1 VRGAV
6 TSVAL
11 PVALFALTGRALAVT
26 ASPASMTLPQAVA
39 YALAHSST
47 VATQRAALTQAQ
59 HQLALQRGVAYPT
72 VDGTLQSILA
82 KSANYQGS
90 FAVIGAQQQ
99 NVVSQNTASVG
110 ITNWNLTTGGYSFLL
125 VSAARAQEE
134 QAAKTLTNTEN
145 QIATNVANSY
155 YAIVERRGV
164 TAVDEFTLHYQ
175 NVLVS
180 VASVKERAGMAAG
193 VDVLQAKT
201 SAAKSE
207 STLIADRAA
216 VEDASQSLAQ
226 QIGAPILTQ
235 FAVPVHVPQPPIP
248 HGTVDTLV
256 GIAEAARPDVGAARQ
271 AVVAANATR
280 KSWNVE
286 LYPQVQITAGLGNQF
301 SPTSAVQ
308 LQQEVDQE
316 CLSPSPST
324 PPPLGCPITVP
335 RGSFGYWTLQAVST
349 FSLPLIDYNARHSER
364 VNDDAQLA
372 STQTSLEQ
380 TLLQSELDVRQSYR
394 AAETAL
400 GQLAWAKQ
408 ESAFGIESARIAQ
421 LQYKAG
427 VKTIY
432 DVLQAQQAAQQAAVD
447 DITARVNY
455 VEAVVKLRVSLGT
468 YDANSA
474 VADLE

>member
-1 VRGAV
+1 
-6 TSVAL
+6 
-11 PVALFALTGRALAVT
+11 
-26 ASPASMTLPQAVA
+26 MTLPQAVA

-155 YAIVERRGV
+155 YAIVERRGLV
-164 TAVDEFTLHYQ
+164 AVDEFTLRYQ

-201 SAAKSE
+201 SSAKSE
-207 STLIADRAA
+207 STLIADRAS

-235 FAVPVHVPQPPIP
+235 FAVPAHVPQPPIP
-248 HGTVDTLV
+248 HGTVETLV
-256 GIAEAARPDVGAARQ
+256 GIAETARPDVGAARQ

-316 CLSPSPST
+316 CLPIASA
-324 PPPLGCPITVP
+324 PPPPGCPITVP

-364 VNDDAQLA
+364 VNDDTQLA
-372 STQTSLEQ
+372 SAQTSLEQ